1 MPHSHTCTHIHTLD
15 PLPLPPSRTIREQ
28 VESGAIPLGKFIITK
43 QLTKRPEDYPDA
55 KGQPHVMVA
64 TRRKAAGK
72 RDGVGAVSGEGRGA
86 GTGIWWMGG
95 CEHVHEEAWVE
106 G

>member
-1 MPHSHTCTHIHTLD
+1 MLSALAFRLPHISSVPQPSTLN
-15 PLPLPPSRTIREQ
+15 PSYRSVREQ

-64 TRRKAAGK
+64 ARRKAAGK
-72 RDGVGAVSGEGRGA
+72 RDGVGAVSG
-86 GTGIWWMGG
+86 
-95 CEHVHEEAWVE
+95 V
-106 G
+106 